1 MHSGQFAISK
11 IDARNG
17 AFGIIP
23 NEADNAIITE
33 NFWVFNIQESLLKKE
48 YLLLVLSSHYFT
60 QKWQVIS
67 NGSGN
72 RLYLDNELFQKTLI
86 PIPALEEQKKIVQ
99 KYQATIAKAE
109 ELEEQAEK
117 IFNEIHGYFD
127 TTLEISDLKPE
138 IQTGLNFIN
147 YKNIDLWGPDKNLC
161 RKTVRNKKYKT
172 VLLEALCSVGSG
184 GTPSRNH
191 SEYYKN
197 GNIPWVKTTEVTDE
211 IITDTEE
218 HITQQGLDNSSAK
231 IYEPNSLI
239 IAMYGQGQTRGRT
252 AKLAIRSATNQACA
266 VLYNIDETQVNID
279 YLWLYFQ
286 NEYERIR
293 DLASGNNQPNLNAG
307 MIKSYPIVLPPL
319 PEQEEIVNHI
329 NQIKAQIKD
338 LRQQASELRE
348 KAKSDFEKSVFE

>member
-1 MHSGQFAISK
+1 MVNSVLRTIYFKNVDVWDCKRLANNKTFSSRFKLIPFSDVLKDIEMEWESIIDDKTYSILGVHAYGDGVYVYKKALGKELTMKKYQKTVANTLFWCKVRTVHGQ
-11 IDARNG
+11 
-17 AFGIIP
+17 FGIITDDLL
-23 NEADNAIITE
+23 NTYASSNMQYMKIDTTKIIPD
-33 NFWVFNIQESLLKKE
+33 
-48 YLLLVLSSHYFT
+48 YLQL
-60 QKWQVIS
+60 
-67 NGSGN
+67 
-72 RLYLDNELFQKTLI
+72 LFQKNPLTDYMDTLSIGADGRHFNKSVLLNVKI
-86 PIPALEEQKKIVQ
+86 PLPSIIKQIMIVQ
-99 KYQATIAKAE
+99 KYQVTIAKAE

-239 IAMYGQGQTRGRT
+239 IAMYGQ
-252 AKLAIRSATNQACA
+252 
-266 VLYNIDETQVNID
+266 
-279 YLWLYFQ
+279 
-286 NEYERIR
+286 
-293 DLASGNNQPNLNAG
+293 
-307 MIKSYPIVLPPL
+307 
-319 PEQEEIVNHI
+319 
-329 NQIKAQIKD
+329 
-338 LRQQASELRE
+338 
-348 KAKSDFEKSVFE
+348 